1 MLPLWIIDLTQN
13 DVRSDVLASLLA
25 GMSEHQQSFWH
36 YSRFR
41 SGKDGVPVSVDNAQ
55 SCNGFLQLVLAEGK
69 KCFNGIQQKGHA
81 FSDFQVCIIGD
92 VQDPLTRSVY
102 HVLPSLLRD
111 RRGAIFSSH
120 VVRGFEVTGILY
132 LSSTLH
138 QEPSD
143 KIRNS
148 CALFLE
154 ELNTLSSELPGRNFN
169 NLLVCQDVQFRD
181 QRFYPQ
187 LKDDEVAHL
196 VFQYIVTIF
205 FCGHSERKIFDYGNH
220 SGRNI
225 FSAGAASVYYNSGQ
239 HKEESL
245 HTLLTGLIAEFKKDD
260 RYDTDFSATMARSIF
275 TDDLVSAG
283 TVMDKVRQGCS
294 SVEVDLKRMEE
305 EADPHPVWDMFK
317 SMLYTKYY
325 LDFLKYL
332 PARLVA
338 FMETLSYYLRNKY
351 GRRMLENVGRMKA
364 ALKEVLSQCEEKVL
378 SDKRIK
384 YPTLAQL
391 TSFYE
396 ELKDHLNSRRKEI
409 CMQEADIIPV
419 PEYLKKDY
427 EHVRAG
433 SRENTPKVIIDNLR
447 KMLKSE
453 PIVMSLSNRCFF
465 LGIMLVFTLLP
476 VLDVLSP
483 GVINVGD
490 VMEYKWI
497 WIPVIFLLPF
507 FVEFVIRL
515 RRHFLRVRREKYRL
529 LASILYEINLELAKR
544 QMTLAD
550 QVYVDLLDECDRHMA
565 KIEDIRKHLS
575 VAEQENIPLALPET
589 MFNQSLT
596 KGSFMDRKL
605 LSDES
610 AVEAKVHLEKEDK
623 RISQL
628 SSDDNLYLL
637 KVFCSDTDNLGIAR
651 IGCPYEEPQL
661 ISASEAFN
669 ASLKAMLGGK
679 LLLKAFRN
687 TGSMLMNLKD
697 AFDLDAF
704 RKMAGMNGMLVSG
717 AGKDVKVLRT
727 TEDEVRRVFPDTVGY
742 STACCPENCTEPF
755 IFLSAV
761 QELAEGLKSNALCN
775 VHGLDVSEMNFAL
788 LMTMY
793 YAYYREMNLSF
804 SLAGRP
810 VPVTKNE
817 LSVLEKTMGGPA
829 V

>member
-25 GMSEHQQSFWH
+25 GMSEHQRSFWH

-41 SGKDGVPVSVDNAQ
+41 SGKGGVPAEIGSAQ
-55 SCNGFLQLVLAEGK
+55 SCAGFLQLVLEEGK
-69 KCFNGIQQKGHA
+69 KCFNNIQQKGHA

-92 VQDPLTRSVY
+92 VQDALTRSIF

-111 RRGAIFSSH
+111 RYGAIFSDH

-132 LSSTLH
+132 LSGTLN
-138 QEPSD
+138 QEPSASL
-143 KIRNS
+143 RNS
-148 CALFLE
+148 YALFLE

-169 NLLVCQDVQFRD
+169 NLLVCQDVQFHAE
-181 QRFYPQ
+181 RFYQQ
-187 LKDDEVAHL
+187 LGNDEVAHL
-196 VFQYIVTIF
+196 IFQYIVTIF
-205 FCGHSERKIFDYGNH
+205 FCGHGERKIFDYGNH

-225 FSAGAASVYYNSGQ
+225 FSAGAASVYYNSRQ

-245 HTLLTGLIAEFKKDD
+245 HALLAGLIAEFKKEDD
-260 RYDTDFSATMARSIF
+260 YDADFSATMARSIF
-275 TDDLVSAG
+275 TDDMISAG
-283 TVMDKVRQGCS
+283 IVMDKVRQGCS

-305 EADPHPVWDMFK
+305 DADPHPVWDMFK

-332 PARLVA
+332 PARLVS

-351 GRRMLENVGRMKA
+351 GRRMLENVERMKA
-364 ALKEVLSQCEEKVL
+364 ALRQVLSLCEEKVL

-396 ELKDHLNSRRKEI
+396 ELKEHLNSRRKEI
-409 CMQEADIIPV
+409 CQQEADIIPV
-419 PEYLKKDY
+419 PEYLRKDY
-427 EHVRAG
+427 EHVRSG

-476 VLDVLSP
+476 VLDALSP
-483 GVINVGD
+483 GVIDVGD

-507 FVEFVIRL
+507 IVEFAIRL
-515 RRHFLRVRREKYRL
+515 RRHFLRVKREKYRL

-550 QVYVDLLDECDRHMA
+550 QVYVDLLDECDRHMV
-565 KIEDIRKHLS
+565 KIEEIRKHLS
-575 VAEQENIPLALPET
+575 VAEPENIPLALPET
-589 MFNQSLT
+589 IFNQSLT
-596 KGSFMDRKL
+596 KGQFVGRKL
-605 LSDES
+605 LGDES

-623 RISQL
+623 RISML

-637 KVFCSDTDNLGIAR
+637 KVFCADTDNLGLAR
-651 IGCPYEEPQL
+651 IGCPYEEAHL
-661 ISASEAFN
+661 VSASEAFN
-669 ASLKAMLGGK
+669 AGLKAMMGDR
-679 LLLKAFRN
+679 LLLRAFRN
-687 TGSMLMNLKD
+687 TGTMLMNLQE

-717 AGKDVKVLRT
+717 IESETRVLRT
-727 TEDEVRRVFPDTVGY
+727 TEDEVRRVFPDTAGY
-742 STACCPENCTEPF
+742 SASCCEEKCTDPYV
-755 IFLSAV
+755 FLASV
-761 QELAEGLKSNALCN
+761 RELSEGFRSNALCN
-775 VHGLDVSEMNFAL
+775 IHVIDVSEADFPL

-793 YAYYREMNLSF
+793 YAFYRQMNLSF

-817 LSVLEKTMGGPA
+817 LSVLEKNMGGPQ

>member
-1 MLPLWIIDLTQN
+1 MLPLWIIDLTQD

-25 GMSEHQQSFWH
+25 GMSEHQRSFWH
-36 YSRFR
+36 YSRFK
-41 SGKDGVPVSVDNAQ
+41 SGKGGVPVAVDSAQ
-55 SCNGFLQLVLAEGK
+55 SCNDFLRLVLEEGK

-92 VQDPLTRSVY
+92 VQDALTRSVY

-111 RRGAIFSSH
+111 RSGAIFSNH

-143 KIRNS
+143 KVRNS
-148 CALFLE
+148 CAVFLE

-169 NLLVCQDVQFRD
+169 SLLVCQDVQFRD

-187 LKDDEVAHL
+187 LNNDEVAHL
-196 VFQYIVTIF
+196 IFQYIAAVF
-205 FCGHSERKIFDYGNH
+205 FCGHGERKIFDYGNH

-245 HTLLTGLIAEFKKDD
+245 HTLLTGLVAEFKTEDK
-260 RYDTDFSATMARSIF
+260 YDTDFSATMARSIF
-275 TDDLVSAG
+275 TDDLVSVG
-283 TVMDKVRQGCS
+283 IVMDKVRQGCS

-305 EADPHPVWDMFK
+305 DADPHPVWDMFK

-332 PARLVA
+332 PARLVS

-351 GRRMLENVGRMKA
+351 GRRMLENVGRMKDG
-364 ALKEVLSQCEEKVL
+364 LKQVLSQCEEKVL

-396 ELKDHLNSRRKEI
+396 ELKEHLNSRRKEI
-409 CMQEADIIPV
+409 CQQEADIIPV
-419 PEYLKKDY
+419 PDYLKKDY

-433 SRENTPKVIIDNLR
+433 SKENTPKVIIDNLR

-507 FVEFVIRL
+507 VVEFAIRL
-515 RRHFLRVRREKYRL
+515 RRHFLRVKREKYRL

-565 KIEDIRKHLS
+565 KIEEIRKHLS
-575 VAEQENIPLALPET
+575 VADQENIPMALPET

-596 KGSFMDRKL
+596 KGRFLDRKL

-628 SSDDNLYLL
+628 SSEDNLYLL
-637 KVFCSDTDNLGIAR
+637 KAFCSDTDNLGIAR
-651 IGCPYEEPQL
+651 IACPYEEQQL
-661 ISASEAFN
+661 ISASVSFN
-669 ASLKAMLGGK
+669 ASLKAMLGGR
-679 LLLKAFRN
+679 LLLKAFQN
-687 TGSMLMNLKD
+687 TGTMLMNLKD

-717 AGKDVKVLRT
+717 IGTDTMVLRT
-727 TEDEVRRVFPDTVGY
+727 TEDEVRRIFAGTSGY
-742 STACCPENCTEPF
+742 SAQCCEEKCTDPYV
-755 IFLSAV
+755 FLCAV
-761 QELAEGLKSNALCN
+761 RELTEGFNSNALCN
-775 VHGLDVSEMNFAL
+775 IHLIDVSEMSFPL

-793 YAYYREMNLSF
+793 YAYYRQMNLSF

-817 LSVLEKTMGGPA
+817 LYLLEKNMGGPA